1 MEGEASKT
9 KTVCVTGAGGFVGSW
24 LVRRLLSTGE
34 YTVHGTV
41 RDLGTTRP
49 TPPFF
54 ELSRAK
60 DRPDG
65 ASALV
70 HAGDRRT
77 GHLKALDGAGERLRL
92 FKADVLDYAGVAYAV
107 SGCGGVFHVASPVPA
122 DKPQNPEVEVLA
134 PAVRGTQNVLKAC
147 HQAKVGRVVVV
158 SSAAAVAMNPG
169 FPRDAV
175 LDEDA
180 WSDEDH
186 CRTTGMWYAL
196 SKTLAERE
204 ALAYAEKTGLDVVT
218 VCPPLVLGPLLQRV
232 ANTSSLVLVNLLKGK
247 PFFRRDRDTVE
258 DKARN
263 AVDVRDLAD
272 ALVLAYETPEAS
284 GRYICGAY
292 RKKLS
297 EMVDIVKSF
306 YPDLTRPMKF
316 VEGEEERMMSSK
328 KLQAL
333 GWKLR
338 AVEECLRDSVESY
351 KAAGLLPE

>member
-1 MEGEASKT
+1 MEGEGSRS

-24 LVRRLLSTGE
+24 LVKRLLSTGE

-41 RDLGTTRP
+41 RDLG
-49 TPPFF
+49 
-54 ELSRAK
+54 
-60 DRPDG
+60 DRK
-65 ASALV
+65 
-70 HAGDRRT
+70 T
-77 GHLKALDGAGERLRL
+77 GHLRALDGAGERLRL
-92 FKADVLDYAGVAYAV
+92 FKADVLDYASVAYAV

-158 SSAAAVAMNPG
+158 SSAAAVAMNPS

-180 WSDEDH
+180 WSDEDY

-204 ALAYAEKTGLDVVT
+204 ALAHTEQTGLDVVT
-218 VCPPLVLGPLLQRV
+218 VCPPLVLGPLLQSV
-232 ANTSSLVLVNLLKGK
+232 ANTSSLVLINLLKGD
-247 PFFRRDRDTVE
+247 PDTVE

-272 ALVLAYETPEAS
+272 ALVLAYESPEAS

-297 EMVDIVKSF
+297 EMAGIVKSF
-306 YPDLTRPMKF
+306 YPDLNQPKIF
-316 VEGEEERMMSSK
+316 VEAEDEDKMVSSR

-333 GWKLR
+333 GWKFR

-351 KAAGLLPE
+351 RAAGLLE

>member
-1 MEGEASKT
+1 MEGEGSRS

-24 LVRRLLSTGE
+24 LVKRLLSTGE

-41 RDLGTTRP
+41 RDLG
-49 TPPFF
+49 
-54 ELSRAK
+54 
-60 DRPDG
+60 DRK
-65 ASALV
+65 
-70 HAGDRRT
+70 T
-77 GHLKALDGAGERLRL
+77 GHLRALDGAGERLRL
-92 FKADVLDYAGVAYAV
+92 FKADVLDYASVAYAV
-107 SGCGGVFHVASPVPA
+107 SGCGGVFHVASPVRA

-158 SSAAAVAMNPG
+158 SSAAAVAMNPS

-180 WSDEDH
+180 WSDEDY

-204 ALAYAEKTGLDVVT
+204 ALAHTEKTGLDVVT
-218 VCPPLVLGPLLQRV
+218 VCPPLVLGPLLQSV
-232 ANTSSLVLVNLLKGK
+232 ANTSSLVLINLLKGD
-247 PFFRRDRDTVE
+247 PDTVE

-272 ALVLAYETPEAS
+272 ALVLAYESPEAS

-297 EMVDIVKSF
+297 EMAGIVKSF
-306 YPDLTRPMKF
+306 YPDLNQPKIF
-316 VEGEEERMMSSK
+316 VEAEDEDKMVSSR

-333 GWKLR
+333 GWKFR

-351 KAAGLLPE
+351 RAAGLLE

>member
-1 MEGEASKT
+1 MEGEVNKT

-24 LVRRLLSTGE
+24 LVKRLLSTGE

-41 RDLGTTRP
+41 RDLG
-49 TPPFF
+49 
-54 ELSRAK
+54 
-60 DRPDG
+60 DRK
-65 ASALV
+65 
-70 HAGDRRT
+70 T
-77 GHLKALDGAGERLRL
+77 GHLRALDGAGERLRL
-92 FKADVLDYAGVAYAV
+92 FKADVLDYASVAYAV

-158 SSAAAVAMNPG
+158 SSAAAVAMNPS

-204 ALAYAEKTGLDVVT
+204 ALAHAEKTGMDVVT
-218 VCPPLVLGPLLQRV
+218 VCPPFVLGPLLQRV
-232 ANTSSLVLVNLLKGK
+232 ANTSSLVLINLLKG
-247 PFFRRDRDTVE
+247 DRDTVE

-297 EMVDIVKSF
+297 EMVDIVRSF
-306 YPDLTRPMKF
+306 CPDLTRPKKF

-333 GWKLR
+333 GWKFR
-338 AVEECLRDSVESY
+338 AVEECLRGSVESY
-351 KAAGLLPE
+351 KAAGLLE

>member
-1 MEGEASKT
+1 MEGEGSRS

-24 LVRRLLSTGE
+24 LVKRLLSTGE

-41 RDLGTTRP
+41 RDLG
-49 TPPFF
+49 
-54 ELSRAK
+54 
-60 DRPDG
+60 DRK
-65 ASALV
+65 
-70 HAGDRRT
+70 T
-77 GHLKALDGAGERLRL
+77 GHLRALDGAGERLRL
-92 FKADVLDYAGVAYAV
+92 FKADVLDYASVAYAV

-158 SSAAAVAMNPG
+158 SSAAAVAMNPS

-180 WSDEDH
+180 WSDEDY

-204 ALAYAEKTGLDVVT
+204 ALAHTEQTGLDVVT
-218 VCPPLVLGPLLQRV
+218 VCPPLVLGPLLQSV
-232 ANTSSLVLVNLLKGK
+232 ANTSSLVLINLLKGD
-247 PFFRRDRDTVE
+247 PDTVE

-272 ALVLAYETPEAS
+272 ALVLAYESPEAS

-297 EMVDIVKSF
+297 EMAGIVKSF
-306 YPDLTRPMKF
+306 YPDLNQPKM
-316 VEGEEERMMSSK
+316 
-328 KLQAL
+328 
-333 GWKLR
+333 
-338 AVEECLRDSVESY
+338 
-351 KAAGLLPE
+351 

>member
-41 RDLGTTRP
+41 RDL
-49 TPPFF
+49 
-54 ELSRAK
+54 
-60 DRPDG
+60 
-65 ASALV
+65 
-70 HAGDRRT
+70 GDRRT

-232 ANTSSLVLVNLLKGK
+232 ANTSSLVLVNLLKG
-247 PFFRRDRDTVE
+247 DRDTVE

>member
-1 MEGEASKT
+1 MEGEASRT
-9 KTVCVTGAGGFVGSW
+9 KTVCVTGAGGAAASW
-24 LVRRLLSTGE
+24 LVKRLLSTGE
-34 YTVHGTV
+34 YTVHVTV
-41 RDLGTTRP
+41 RDLG
-49 TPPFF
+49 
-54 ELSRAK
+54 
-60 DRPDG
+60 DRK
-65 ASALV
+65 
-70 HAGDRRT
+70 T
-77 GHLKALDGAGERLRL
+77 GHLRALEGAGERLRL
-92 FKADVLDYAGVAYAV
+92 FKADVLDYASVAYAV
-107 SGCGGVFHVASPVPA
+107 SGCGGVFHVASSVPA

-186 CRTTGMWYAL
+186 CRTAGMWYAL

-204 ALAYAEKTGLDVVT
+204 ALAHAEKTGLDVVT

-232 ANTSSLVLVNLLKGK
+232 ANTSSLVLINLLKG
-247 PFFRRDRDTVE
+247 DRDTVE

-272 ALVLAYETPEAS
+272 AFVLAYETPEAS

-297 EMVDIVKSF
+297 EMAGPCTAREVRTDIF
-306 YPDLTRPMKF
+306 DLRF
-316 VEGEEERMMSSK
+316 VEGEDDRMMSSK

-333 GWKLR
+333 GWKFR

-351 KAAGLLPE
+351 KAAGLLE